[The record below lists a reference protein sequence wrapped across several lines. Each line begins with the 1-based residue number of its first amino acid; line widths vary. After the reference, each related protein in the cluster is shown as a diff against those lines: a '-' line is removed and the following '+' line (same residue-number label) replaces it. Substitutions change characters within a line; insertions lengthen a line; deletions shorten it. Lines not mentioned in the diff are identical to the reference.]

1 MRRLAFAL
9 VAALLLPAAA
19 HAKGPTRIAV
29 CGPEGCRDAGSSDS
43 GEVFDISRSAD
54 APPPG
59 PYYELRLT
67 FAHGGGQSKGIYY
80 EPRSGLVSYSESFS
94 VQKFAPLVPAVATA
108 VKEAADH
115 VEAYP
120 TPRLT
125 SVSVGDRPVRGDT
138 SSYLALFG
146 AEGPFVVPG
155 PRADLEWIRF
165 ESPDPNPRTATL
177 LAFYPQDGVLLT
189 GSTYVKLPAATAAD
203 IVAARPL
210 GEGDGSMVPW
220 VPIGVVLAGALLLL
234 VLALRGSVRQSPEPV
249 PAP

>member
-1 MRRLAFAL
+1 VRRFAL
-9 VAALLLPAAA
+9 ALAAALLLPAAA
-19 HAKGPTRIAV
+19 HAKGPTSLAV
-29 CGPEGCRDAGSSDS
+29 CGADGCRDAGSSDS

-67 FAHGGGQSKGIYY
+67 FEHGEQSKGIYY

-108 VKEAADH
+108 VKEAANH

-146 AEGPFVVPG
+146 VKGPFVVPG
-155 PRADLEWIRF
+155 PRAELEWIRF
-165 ESPDPNPRTATL
+165 DSPDPNPWTATP

-203 IVAARPL
+203 IVAAGPL
-210 GEGDGSMVPW
+210 GDGPGGGTHVPW
-220 VPIGVVLAGALLLL
+220 IPIAVAAAGVLILL
-234 VLALRGSVRQSPEPV
+234 VLALRRASAREVAPV
-249 PAP
+249 H